1 VPLAARILRLRFLL
15 DQGPFLAAAQSR
27 PRGILPRL
35 AHIVLVLT
43 LLIWSFS
50 FLAGA
55 RLRQDVGLVDAVAAR
70 FLPVLLGAGVLLLW
84 RRPLRVPR
92 SAWWRVVAMGVLGVP
107 VYNFAFLHGLKTV
120 PSGTAALVIAL
131 NPVFTA
137 VLARVFLKE
146 AFGVR
151 RTIGLVLALA
161 GVFVVIRYGTD
172 KPVDWPYLS
181 SALVL
186 ALAPLSWAVY
196 TVIGRGLSAA
206 ADPFDATYALV
217 FVGSLPLLALAT
229 PALVRTLL
237 AHPGALGAALY
248 LAVPCTLIG
257 YAGWIWALRRLAA
270 GEVAAFVFL
279 NPPLANLWAWLF
291 EGATLRPPFLIG
303 AAVLLAGVAAIVWP
317 SPSAGSRPV
326 SEVPA

>member
-1 VPLAARILRLRFLL
+1 
-15 DQGPFLAAAQSR
+15 
-27 PRGILPRL
+27 L
-35 AHIVLVLT
+35 AHLVLVLT

-55 RLRQDVGLVDAVAAR
+55 RLRQDVGLVDAVGAR
-70 FLPVLLGAGVLLLW
+70 FLPVLLGAGLLLLQ

-92 SAWWRVVAMGVLGVP
+92 AAWWRVVAMGLLGVP

-137 VLARVFLKE
+137 VLARVALKE
-146 AFGVR
+146 GFGRR
-151 RTIGLVLALA
+151 RTVGLVLALA
-161 GVFVVIRYGTD
+161 GVFVVIRYGSD

-186 ALAPLSWAVY
+186 TLAPLSWALY
-196 TVIGRGLSAA
+196 TVIGRGLPAA
-206 ADPFDATYALV
+206 ADPFDTTYALL
-217 FVGSLPLLALAT
+217 FVGSLPLLVLAT
-229 PALVRTLL
+229 PALGRGLL

-248 LAVPCTLIG
+248 LAVPCSLVG
-257 YAGWIWALRRLAA
+257 YAGWVWALKRLPA

-291 EGATLRPPFLIG
+291 EGATLRPPFLLG
-303 AAVLLAGVAAIVWP
+303 AAVLLVGVAAIVRP
-317 SPSAGSRPV
+317 SPRVGSPRAP
-326 SEVPA
+326 EVAA

>member
-1 VPLAARILRLRFLL
+1 VQYCP
-15 DQGPFLAAAQSR
+15 G
-27 PRGILPRL
+27 L
-35 AHIVLVLT
+35 AHVVLVLT
-43 LLIWSFS
+43 LVIWSFS

-70 FLPVLLGAGVLLLW
+70 FLPVVLAAGALLLW

-92 SAWWRVVAMGVLGVP
+92 PAWWRVVAMGLLGVP

-137 VLARVFLKE
+137 VLARVLLKE
-146 AFGVR
+146 PFGIR
-151 RTIGLVLALA
+151 RTLGLVLALA
-161 GVFVVIRYGTD
+161 GVFVVIRFGTD

-186 ALAPLSWAVY
+186 TLAPLSWALY
-196 TVIGRGLSAA
+196 TVIGRGLPAA
-206 ADPFDATYALV
+206 ADPFDTTYALL

-229 PALVRTLL
+229 PALGRGLL
-237 AHPGALGAALY
+237 AHPGALGAVLY
-248 LAVPCTLIG
+248 LAVPCTLVG
-257 YAGWIWALRRLAA
+257 YAGWIWALKRLPA

-291 EGATLRPPFLIG
+291 EGATLRPPFLLG
-303 AAVLLAGVAAIVWP
+303 AAALLVGVAAIVRP
-317 SPSAGSRPV
+317 SSRLGSTPA

>member
-1 VPLAARILRLRFLL
+1 
-15 DQGPFLAAAQSR
+15 
-27 PRGILPRL
+27 L

-50 FLAGA
+50 FLAAA
-55 RLRQDVGLVDAVAAR
+55 RLRQDLGLADALGAR
-70 FLPVLLGAGVLLLW
+70 FLPVLLGAGALLLW
-84 RRPLRVPR
+84 RRPRLPRVAR
-92 SAWWRVVAMGVLGVP
+92 WRVVAMGLLGVP
-107 VYNFAFLHGLKTV
+107 VYNLAFLHGLKTV

-137 VLARVFLKE
+137 VLARVLLKE
-146 AFGVR
+146 AFGLR

-186 ALAPLSWAVY
+186 TLAPLSWAVY
-196 TVIGRGLSAA
+196 TVIGRGLPAG
-206 ADPFDATYALV
+206 ADAFDTTYALL
-217 FVGSLPLLALAT
+217 FVGSLPLLALAR
-229 PALVRTLL
+229 PALGRGLL

-248 LAVPCTLIG
+248 LAVPCTLVA
-257 YAGWIWALRRLAA
+257 YAGWIWALKLLPA

-291 EGATLRPPFLIG
+291 EGATLRPPFLLG
-303 AAVLLAGVAAIVWP
+303 AAVLLAGVGAIVRP
-317 SPSAGSRPV
+317 LRLGSTSA

>member
-1 VPLAARILRLRFLL
+1 VGL
-15 DQGPFLAAAQSR
+15 DDDLGVAYCSA
-27 PRGILPRL
+27 L

-70 FLPVLLGAGVLLLW
+70 FLPVLLGAGLLLLR

-92 SAWWRVVAMGVLGVP
+92 AARWRVVAMGLLGVP

-146 AFGVR
+146 AFGLR
-151 RTIGLVLALA
+151 RTVGLVLALA

-186 ALAPLSWAVY
+186 TLAPLSWALY
-196 TVIGRGLSAA
+196 TVIGRGLPVA
-206 ADPFDATYALV
+206 ADPFDTTYALL
-217 FVGSLPLLALAT
+217 FVGSLPLLVLAT
-229 PALVRTLL
+229 PALGRSLL

-248 LAVPCTLIG
+248 LAVPCTLVG
-257 YAGWIWALRRLAA
+257 YAGWIWALKRLPA

-279 NPPLANLWAWLF
+279 NPPLANLWARLF
-291 EGATLRPPFLIG
+291 EGATLRPPFLLG
-303 AAVLLAGVAAIVWP
+303 AAVLLVGVAAIVRRP
-317 SPSAGSRPV
+317 LPRAGSTPA